1 MKKLFSVFLAALLLL
16 QLSLFALADSS
27 KPADAAQQY
36 SLQVIDNVMQFVKN
50 DKVVRSVSLQNSTI
64 SLGKN
69 KQGGIRVTVKDSTGK
84 SRNFTLGSQTALTV
98 SGELQSL
105 QLNKSLPASAS
116 ISLEK
121 GAKVE
126 SLKVSAA
133 CKVQLQ
139 GKVSQ
144 LKVTNANAKVT
155 AEKSASIGA
164 VSTVSANALS
174 GISQAK
180 ITISTAGS
188 LSAGRDQ
195 MNDDSRNDD
204 SRYDRDDDDDDDDR
218 YDRDEDDDDR
228 FDDDDDDDHHEELP
242 QEKPEE
248 KPDDKPSVPDSQRY
262 RITRIE
268 SKPAEV
274 LFSLNLPTEQPLTK
288 DDIAIL
294 CNGSGKDMTI
304 VNVYTKDNQN
314 YTVTTAYYADNEY
327 FLSIQL
333 ADGSM
338 INKTFTVSLL
348 APQLE
353 QPFVEWSGENSV
365 EITYVSD
372 AAGSLYYL
380 VQPVAAQ
387 TRNLWEG
394 QEEPTADQLKA
405 QGTKLEM
412 KVQSNQFTIDK
423 LDASTAYTLYYLA
436 VDNFD
441 RTSQVYTASIPA
453 KTEQPEK
460 SEITITSV
468 EAHTDLSNFGG
479 VHHWFDLTLSED
491 PQEELTKENFN
502 ISCPVGDTSLGRVQK
517 NSATEYTLY
526 LKERV
531 ILKDSND
538 FRFTVTF
545 SDGSTATKI
554 ETLDYS
560 APIASAITATRKSE
574 STVEF
579 TFKLNE
585 PGTVYWKIYNNADA
599 PSSISDAT
607 IEDII
612 KTGTP
617 IEKVEAGI
625 EYKHLLTDI
634 PAKDVTLYFVPVDRH
649 GNVPKFVETK
659 KISNDFIPEQTEKP
673 EQGES
678 NIASIIVTDDTH
690 MSSEGPRLFV
700 TFKKAVSSLVDN
712 ADVRIVG
719 KNMTLSG
726 TKQIQVIDPS
736 SLDVG
741 IQLMPVV
748 PAGEYTLEIYL
759 DDVLNKA
766 TFTIE

>member
-1 MKKLFSVFLAALLLL
+1 MKKLFSVFLASLLLL

-27 KPADAAQQY
+27 KSAAAAQQY

-64 SLGKN
+64 NLGKS
-69 KQGGIRVTVKDSTGK
+69 KQGGIRVSVKDSTGK
-84 SRNFTLGSQTALTV
+84 SRSFTLGSQTALTV

-105 QLNKSLPASAS
+105 QLSKSLPASAS

-126 SLKVSAA
+126 SLKVNAA

-204 SRYDRDDDDDDDDR
+204 R
-218 YDRDEDDDDR
+218 YDRDEGDDDR
-228 FDDDDDDDHHEELP
+228 FDDDDDHEELP
-242 QEKPEE
+242 QEKPE
-248 KPDDKPSVPDSQRY
+248 DKPSVPDSQRY
-262 RITRIE
+262 RITSIQ

-274 LFSLNLPTEQPLTK
+274 LFSLNLPTEQPLTEEN
-288 DDIAIL
+288 IAIL

-338 INKTFTVSLL
+338 INKTFTTSLL

-353 QPFVEWSGENSV
+353 KPFVEWSGENSV
-365 EITYVSD
+365 EITYVSS

-387 TRNLWEG
+387 TRNLWEE

-405 QGTKLEM
+405 KGTKLEM
-412 KVQSNQFTIDK
+412 KVQSNRFTIDN
-423 LDASTAYTLYYLA
+423 LDARTAYTLYYLA

-441 RTSQVYTASIPA
+441 RTSQIYTASIPA

-460 SEITITSV
+460 SEITIV
-468 EAHTDLSNFGG
+468 DMVINSNINIDEVS
-479 VHHWFDLTLSED
+479 VHHSFDVTLSEA
-491 PQEELTKENFN
+491 PQEELTLDQF
-502 ISCPVGDTSLGRVQK
+502 SVTCPQESDIKLGKLTKRS
-517 NSATEYTLY
+517 NTEY
-526 LKERV
+526 RV
-531 ILKDSND
+531 EIAPNRILKDNN
-538 FRFTVTF
+538 TYTLTITF
-545 SDGSTATKI
+545 ADGSTASKKAF
-554 ETLDYS
+554 LDYS
-560 APIASAITATRKSE
+560 APEINSVSFNRTSETTAEVSFSSDTDGILYWKVLDKSEIPQDTSPKLPEKIIEGGNTMKIKGQTTNVLNLENLTDETQYFCFVSEDEYGNRMEFYDYEKIPTYVAPEQPEQPENTFQIASLRVEKDRHFALGEVHYLYLSFDEEGIAGKIELSNITIKGMGVSLNGSKSFDDRHHSSITPNQMYFCTRKPLAAGDY
-574 STVEF
+574 TI
-579 TFKLNE
+579 TINLN
-585 PGTVYWKIYNNADA
+585 G
-599 PSSISDAT
+599 
-607 IEDII
+607 
-612 KTGTP
+612 KT
-617 IEKVEAGI
+617 AS
-625 EYKHLLTDI
+625 
-634 PAKDVTLYFVPVDRH
+634 KD
-649 GNVPKFVETK
+649 
-659 KISNDFIPEQTEKP
+659 
-673 EQGES
+673 
-678 NIASIIVTDDTH
+678 
-690 MSSEGPRLFV
+690 
-700 TFKKAVSSLVDN
+700 
-712 ADVRIVG
+712 
-719 KNMTLSG
+719 
-726 TKQIQVIDPS
+726 
-736 SLDVG
+736 
-741 IQLMPVV
+741 
-748 PAGEYTLEIYL
+748 
-759 DDVLNKA
+759 
-766 TFTIE
+766 FTIE

>member
-1 MKKLFSVFLAALLLL
+1 MKKLFSVFLASLLLL

-27 KPADAAQQY
+27 KSAAAAQQY

-64 SLGKN
+64 NLGKS
-69 KQGGIRVTVKDSTGK
+69 KQGGIRVSVKDSTGK
-84 SRNFTLGSQTALTV
+84 SRSFTLGSQTALTV

-105 QLNKSLPASAS
+105 QLSKSLPASAS

-126 SLKVSAA
+126 SLKVNAA

-164 VSTVSANALS
+164 VSTVSANAVS

-180 ITISTAGS
+180 ITVSTAGS

-204 SRYDRDDDDDDDDR
+204 RRNDRDDDDDDDD
-218 YDRDEDDDDR
+218 
-228 FDDDDDDDHHEELP
+228 HEEQP
-242 QEKPEE
+242 QEKPDE
-248 KPDDKPSVPDSQRY
+248 KPEDKPSVPDSQRY
-262 RITRIE
+262 RITSIQ

-288 DDIAIL
+288 ENIAIL

-314 YTVTTAYYADNEY
+314 YTVTTAYYANNEY
-327 FLSIQL
+327 IRSIQL
-333 ADGSM
+333 ADGIM
-338 INKTFTVSLL
+338 INKTFTTSLL

-353 QPFVEWSGENSV
+353 KPFVEWNDDSSV

-387 TRNLWEG
+387 TRNLWEE
-394 QEEPTADQLKA
+394 QEEPTVDQLKA
-405 QGTKLEM
+405 KGTKLEM
-412 KVQSNQFTIDK
+412 KVQSNRFTIDN
-423 LDASTAYTLYYLA
+423 LDARTAYTLYYLA

-441 RTSQVYTASIPA
+441 RTSQIYTASIPA

-502 ISCPVGDTSLGRVQK
+502 ISCPKGDTSLGRVQK

-545 SDGSTATKI
+545 SDGSTATTTKY
-554 ETLDYS
+554 LDYS
-560 APIASAITATRKSE
+560 APKISSVSFKRTSETTAEVSFSSDTDGILYWKVLDKSE
-574 STVEF
+574 IPQDTSPKKPEVII
-579 TFKLNE
+579 N
-585 PGTVYWKIYNNADA
+585 GGNRV
-599 PSSISDAT
+599 
-607 IEDII
+607 DII
-612 KTGTP
+612 GQTTNVL
-617 IEKVEAGI
+617 ELEN
-625 EYKHLLTDI
+625 LTDETQYFCFVSEDEYGNRMEFYDYEKI
-634 PAKDVTLYFVPVDRH
+634 PTYVAPEPPVQ
-649 GNVPKFVETK
+649 
-659 KISNDFIPEQTEKP
+659 PEP
-673 EQGES
+673 EES
-678 NIASIIVTDDTH
+678 NIASITVTDDTY
-690 MSSEGPRLFV
+690 MGSKGPRLSV
-700 TFKKAVSSLVDN
+700 TYKKEISSFVDN
-712 ADVRIVG
+712 ADIVVRGSKQV
-719 KNMTLSG
+719 LSG
-726 TKQIQVIDPS
+726 YRQIQIAEARPD
-736 SLDVG
+736 G
-741 IQLMPVV
+741 IEIQLMPVV
-748 PAGEYTLEIYL
+748 QAGEYTLEIYL

>member
-1 MKKLFSVFLAALLLL
+1 MKKLFSVFLASLLLL

-27 KPADAAQQY
+27 KSAAAAQQY

-50 DKVVRSVSLQNSTI
+50 DKVVRSVSLQNPTI
-64 SLGKN
+64 NLGKS
-69 KQGGIRVTVKDSTGK
+69 KQGGIRVSVKDSTGK
-84 SRNFTLGSQTALTV
+84 SRSFILGSQTALTV

-105 QLNKSLPASAS
+105 QLSKSLPASAS
-116 ISLEK
+116 VSLEK

-126 SLKVSAA
+126 SLKVNAA

-180 ITISTAGS
+180 ITVSTAGS

-195 MNDDSRNDD
+195 MNDDSRYEDD
-204 SRYDRDDDDDDDDR
+204 RYDRDDDEDDDR
-218 YDRDEDDDDR
+218 YEDEEQE
-228 FDDDDDDDHHEELP
+228 EEL
-242 QEKPEE
+242 
-248 KPDDKPSVPDSQRY
+248 PDDKPSVPDSQRY
-262 RITRIE
+262 RITSIQ

-288 DDIAIL
+288 ENIKIL

-338 INKTFTVSLL
+338 INKTFTTSLL

-353 QPFVEWSGENSV
+353 KPFVEWSGENSV

-387 TRNLWEG
+387 TRNLWEE
-394 QEEPTADQLKA
+394 QEEPTVDQLKA
-405 QGTKLEM
+405 KGTQLEM
-412 KVQSNQFTIDK
+412 KVQSNRFTIDE
-423 LDASTAYTLYYLA
+423 LDAGTAYTLYYLA

-441 RTSQVYTASIPA
+441 RTSQIYTASIPA

-460 SEITITSV
+460 SEITIV
-468 EAHTDLSNFGG
+468 DMVINSNINIDEVS
-479 VHHWFDLTLSED
+479 VHHSFDITLSEA
-491 PQEELTKENFN
+491 PQEELTLDQF
-502 ISCPVGDTSLGRVQK
+502 SVTCPQESDIKLGKLTKR
-517 NSATEYTLY
+517 SDTEY
-526 LKERV
+526 RV
-531 ILKDSND
+531 EIAPNRILKDNNNY
-538 FRFTVTF
+538 TLTITF
-545 SDGSTATKI
+545 ADGSTASKKAF
-554 ETLDYS
+554 LDYS
-560 APIASAITATRKSE
+560 APEISSVSFNRTSETTAEVSFFSDTDGI
-574 STVEF
+574 
-579 TFKLNE
+579 L
-585 PGTVYWKIYNNADA
+585 YWKVLNQKEIPQDTS
-599 PSSISDAT
+599 PKLPEKI
-607 IEDII
+607 IEGGNQVDII
-612 KTGTP
+612 GQTTNVL
-617 IEKVEAGI
+617 ELEN
-625 EYKHLLTDI
+625 LTDETQYFCFVSEDEYGNRMNFYDYEKI
-634 PAKDVTLYFVPVDRH
+634 PTYVAPEPPVQ
-649 GNVPKFVETK
+649 
-659 KISNDFIPEQTEKP
+659 PEP
-673 EQGES
+673 EES
-678 NIASIIVTDDTH
+678 NIASITVTDDTY
-690 MSSEGPRLFV
+690 MGSKGPRLSV
-700 TFKKAVSSLVDN
+700 TYKKEISSFVDN
-712 ADVRIVG
+712 ADIVVRGSKQV
-719 KNMTLSG
+719 LSG
-726 TKQIQVIDPS
+726 YRQIQIAEARPD
-736 SLDVG
+736 G
-741 IQLMPVV
+741 IEIQLMPVV
-748 PAGEYTLEIYL
+748 QAGEYTLEIYL

>member
-1 MKKLFSVFLAALLLL
+1 MKKLFSVFLASLLLL

-27 KPADAAQQY
+27 KSAAAAQQY

-50 DKVVRSVSLQNSTI
+50 DKVVRSVSLQNPTI
-64 SLGKN
+64 NLGKS
-69 KQGGIRVTVKDSTGK
+69 KQGGIRVSVKDSTGK
-84 SRNFTLGSQTALTV
+84 SRSFTLGSQTALTV

-126 SLKVSAA
+126 SLKVNAA

-180 ITISTAGS
+180 ITVSTAGS

-204 SRYDRDDDDDDDDR
+204 R
-218 YDRDEDDDDR
+218 YDRDEGDDDR
-228 FDDDDDDDHHEELP
+228 FDDDDDHEELP
-242 QEKPEE
+242 QE

-262 RITRIE
+262 RITSIQ

-338 INKTFTVSLL
+338 INKTFTTSLL

-353 QPFVEWSGENSV
+353 KPFVEWNDDSSV

-405 QGTKLEM
+405 KGTQLEM
-412 KVQSNQFTIDK
+412 KVQSNRFTIDN
-423 LDASTAYTLYYLA
+423 LDARTAYILYYLA

-502 ISCPVGDTSLGRVQK
+502 ISCPKGDTSLGRVQK

-545 SDGSTATKI
+545 SDGSTATTTKY
-554 ETLDYS
+554 LDYS
-560 APIASAITATRKSE
+560 APEISSVKLNRTSETTAEVSFSSDTDGILYWKVLDKSE
-574 STVEF
+574 IPQDTSPKKPEVII
-579 TFKLNE
+579 N
-585 PGTVYWKIYNNADA
+585 GGNRV
-599 PSSISDAT
+599 
-607 IEDII
+607 DII
-612 KTGTP
+612 GQTTNVL
-617 IEKVEAGI
+617 ELEN
-625 EYKHLLTDI
+625 LTDETQYFCFVSEDEYGNRMEFYDYEKI
-634 PAKDVTLYFVPVDRH
+634 PTYVAPEPPVQ
-649 GNVPKFVETK
+649 
-659 KISNDFIPEQTEKP
+659 PEPEK
-673 EQGES
+673 S
-678 NIASIIVTDDTH
+678 NIASITVTDDTY
-690 MSSEGPRLFV
+690 MGSKGPRLSV
-700 TFKKAVSSLVDN
+700 TYKKEISSFVDN
-712 ADVRIVG
+712 ADIVVRGSKQV
-719 KNMTLSG
+719 LSG
-726 TKQIQVIDPS
+726 YRQIQIAEARPD
-736 SLDVG
+736 G
-741 IQLMPVV
+741 IEIQLMPVV
-748 PAGEYTLEIYL
+748 QAGEYTLEIYL

>member
-1 MKKLFSVFLAALLLL
+1 M
-16 QLSLFALADSS
+16 
-27 KPADAAQQY
+27 
-36 SLQVIDNVMQFVKN
+36 
-50 DKVVRSVSLQNSTI
+50 
-64 SLGKN
+64 
-69 KQGGIRVTVKDSTGK
+69 
-84 SRNFTLGSQTALTV
+84 
-98 SGELQSL
+98 
-105 QLNKSLPASAS
+105 
-116 ISLEK
+116 
-121 GAKVE
+121 
-126 SLKVSAA
+126 
-133 CKVQLQ
+133 QLQ

-180 ITISTAGS
+180 ITVSTAGS

-204 SRYDRDDDDDDDDR
+204 R
-218 YDRDEDDDDR
+218 YDRDEGDDDR
-228 FDDDDDDDHHEELP
+228 FDDDDDHEELP
-242 QEKPEE
+242 QEKPE
-248 KPDDKPSVPDSQRY
+248 DKPSVPDSQRY
-262 RITRIE
+262 RITSIQ

-288 DDIAIL
+288 ENIAIL

-338 INKTFTVSLL
+338 INKTFTTSLL

-353 QPFVEWSGENSV
+353 KPFVEWNDDSSV

-387 TRNLWEG
+387 TRNLWEE

-405 QGTKLEM
+405 KGTQLEM
-412 KVQSNQFTIDK
+412 KVQSNRFTIDE
-423 LDASTAYTLYYLA
+423 LDAGTAYTLYYLA

-441 RTSQVYTASIPA
+441 RTSQIYTASIPA

-491 PQEELTKENFN
+491 PQEELTISNFN
-502 ISCPVGDTSLGRVQK
+502 IYCPVGDTSLGRVQK

-545 SDGSTATKI
+545 SDGSTATTTKY
-554 ETLDYS
+554 LDYS
-560 APIASAITATRKSE
+560 APEISSVKLNRTSETTAEVSFSSDTDGILYWKVLDKSE
-574 STVEF
+574 IPQDTSP
-579 TFKLNE
+579 KE
-585 PGTVYWKIYNNADA
+585 PEVIINGGNRV
-599 PSSISDAT
+599 
-607 IEDII
+607 DII
-612 KTGTP
+612 GQTTNVL
-617 IEKVEAGI
+617 ELEN
-625 EYKHLLTDI
+625 LTDETQYFCFVSEDEYGNRMNFYDYEKI
-634 PAKDVTLYFVPVDRH
+634 PTYVAPEPPVQ
-649 GNVPKFVETK
+649 
-659 KISNDFIPEQTEKP
+659 PEP
-673 EQGES
+673 EES
-678 NIASIIVTDDTH
+678 NIASITVTDDTY
-690 MSSEGPRLFV
+690 MGSKGPRLSV
-700 TFKKAVSSLVDN
+700 TYKKEISSFVDN
-712 ADVRIVG
+712 ADIVVRGSKQV
-719 KNMTLSG
+719 LSG
-726 TKQIQVIDPS
+726 YRQIQIAEARPD
-736 SLDVG
+736 G
-741 IQLMPVV
+741 IEIQLMPVV
-748 PAGEYTLEIYL
+748 QAGEYTLEIYL

>member
-1 MKKLFSVFLAALLLL
+1 MKKLFSVFLASLLLL

-27 KPADAAQQY
+27 KSAAAAQQY

-64 SLGKN
+64 NLGKS
-69 KQGGIRVTVKDSTGK
+69 KQGGIRVSVKDSTGK
-84 SRNFTLGSQTALTV
+84 SRSFTLGSQTALTV

-105 QLNKSLPASAS
+105 QLSKSLPASAS
-116 ISLEK
+116 VSLEK

-126 SLKVSAA
+126 SLKVNAA

-155 AEKSASIGA
+155 AEKSASIGS

-180 ITISTAGS
+180 ITVSTAGS

-195 MNDDSRNDD
+195 MNDDSRYEDD
-204 SRYDRDDDDDDDDR
+204 RYDRDDDDDR
-218 YDRDEDDDDR
+218 YEDEEQE
-228 FDDDDDDDHHEELP
+228 EELP
-242 QEKPEE
+242 QEKPE
-248 KPDDKPSVPDSQRY
+248 DKPSVPDSQRY
-262 RITRIE
+262 RITSIQ

-288 DDIAIL
+288 ENIKIL

-338 INKTFTVSLL
+338 INKTFTTSLL

-353 QPFVEWSGENSV
+353 KPFVEWSGENSV

-387 TRNLWEG
+387 TRNLWEE
-394 QEEPTADQLKA
+394 QEEPTVDQLKA
-405 QGTKLEM
+405 KGTQLEM
-412 KVQSNQFTIDK
+412 KVQSNRFTIDE
-423 LDASTAYTLYYLA
+423 LDAGTAYTLYYLA

-441 RTSQVYTASIPA
+441 RTSQIYTASIPA

-460 SEITITSV
+460 SEITIV
-468 EAHTDLSNFGG
+468 DMVINSNINIDEVS
-479 VHHWFDLTLSED
+479 VHHSFDITLSEA
-491 PQEELTKENFN
+491 PQEELTLDQFFVT
-502 ISCPVGDTSLGRVQK
+502 CPLGDIKLGKLTKR
-517 NSATEYTLY
+517 SDTEY
-526 LKERV
+526 RV
-531 ILKDSND
+531 EIAPNRILKGNNNY
-538 FRFTVTF
+538 TLTITF
-545 SDGSTATKI
+545 ADGSTASKKAF
-554 ETLDYS
+554 LDYS
-560 APIASAITATRKSE
+560 APEISS
-574 STVEF
+574 V
-579 TFKLNE
+579 KLNRTSE
-585 PGTVYWKIYNNADA
+585 TTAEVSFSSDTDGILYWKVLNQKEIPQDTSPKEPEVIINGGNRV
-599 PSSISDAT
+599 
-607 IEDII
+607 DII
-612 KTGTP
+612 GQTTNVL
-617 IEKVEAGI
+617 ELEN
-625 EYKHLLTDI
+625 LTDETQYFCFVSEDEYGNRMNFYDYEKI
-634 PAKDVTLYFVPVDRH
+634 PTYVAPEPPVQ
-649 GNVPKFVETK
+649 
-659 KISNDFIPEQTEKP
+659 PEP
-673 EQGES
+673 EES
-678 NIASIIVTDDTH
+678 NIASITVTDDIY
-690 MSSEGPRLFV
+690 MGSKGPRLSV
-700 TFKKAVSSLVDN
+700 TYKKEISSFVDN
-712 ADVRIVG
+712 ADIVVRGSKQV
-719 KNMTLSG
+719 LSG
-726 TKQIQVIDPS
+726 YRQIQIAEARPD
-736 SLDVG
+736 G
-741 IQLMPVV
+741 IEIQLMPVV
-748 PAGEYTLEIYL
+748 QAGEYTLEIYL

>member
-1 MKKLFSVFLAALLLL
+1 MKKLFSVFLASLLLL

-27 KPADAAQQY
+27 KSAAAAQQY

-50 DKVVRSVSLQNSTI
+50 DKVVRSVSLQNPTVN
-64 SLGKN
+64 LGKS
-69 KQGGIRVTVKDSTGK
+69 KQGGIRVSVKDSTGK
-84 SRNFTLGSQTALTV
+84 SRSFTLGSQTALTV

-105 QLNKSLPASAS
+105 QLSKSLPASAS
-116 ISLEK
+116 VSLEK

-126 SLKVSAA
+126 SLKVNAA

-155 AEKSASIGA
+155 AEKSASIGS

-180 ITISTAGS
+180 ITVSTAGS

-195 MNDDSRNDD
+195 MNDDSRYEDD
-204 SRYDRDDDDDDDDR
+204 RYDRDDDEDDDR
-218 YDRDEDDDDR
+218 YEDEEQE
-228 FDDDDDDDHHEELP
+228 EEL
-242 QEKPEE
+242 
-248 KPDDKPSVPDSQRY
+248 PDDKPSVPDSQRY
-262 RITRIE
+262 RITSIQ

-288 DDIAIL
+288 ENIKIL

-338 INKTFTVSLL
+338 INKTFTTSLL

-353 QPFVEWSGENSV
+353 KPFVEWSGENSV

-387 TRNLWEG
+387 TRNLWEE

-405 QGTKLEM
+405 KGTKLEM
-412 KVQSNQFTIDK
+412 KVQSNQFTIDN
-423 LDASTAYTLYYLA
+423 LNASTAYTLYYLA

-460 SEITITSV
+460 SEITIV
-468 EAHTDLSNFGG
+468 DMVINSNINIDEVS
-479 VHHWFDLTLSED
+479 VHHSFDITLSEA
-491 PQEELTKENFN
+491 PQEELTLDQF
-502 ISCPVGDTSLGRVQK
+502 SVTCPQESDIKLGKLTKR
-517 NSATEYTLY
+517 SDTEY
-526 LKERV
+526 RV
-531 ILKDSND
+531 EIAPNRILKDNNNY
-538 FRFTVTF
+538 TLTITF
-545 SDGSTATKI
+545 ADGSTASKKAF
-554 ETLDYS
+554 LDYS
-560 APIASAITATRKSE
+560 APEISSVSFNRTSETTAEVSFFSDTDGILYWKVLDKSE
-574 STVEF
+574 IPQDTSP
-579 TFKLNE
+579 KE
-585 PGTVYWKIYNNADA
+585 PEVIINGGNRV
-599 PSSISDAT
+599 
-607 IEDII
+607 DII
-612 KTGTP
+612 GQTTNVL
-617 IEKVEAGI
+617 ELEN
-625 EYKHLLTDI
+625 LTDETQYFCFVSEDEYGNRMNFYDYEKI
-634 PAKDVTLYFVPVDRH
+634 PTYVAPEPPVQ
-649 GNVPKFVETK
+649 
-659 KISNDFIPEQTEKP
+659 PEP
-673 EQGES
+673 EES
-678 NIASIIVTDDTH
+678 NIASITVTDDTY
-690 MSSEGPRLFV
+690 MGSKGPRLSV
-700 TFKKAVSSLVDN
+700 TYKKEISSFVDN
-712 ADVRIVG
+712 ADIVVRGSKQV
-719 KNMTLSG
+719 LSG
-726 TKQIQVIDPS
+726 YRQIQIAEARPD
-736 SLDVG
+736 G
-741 IQLMPVV
+741 IEIQLMPVV
-748 PAGEYTLEIYL
+748 QAGEYTLEIYL

>member
-1 MKKLFSVFLAALLLL
+1 MKKLFSVFLASLLLL

-27 KPADAAQQY
+27 KSAAAAQQY

-50 DKVVRSVSLQNSTI
+50 DKVVRSVSLQNPTI
-64 SLGKN
+64 NLGKS
-69 KQGGIRVTVKDSTGK
+69 KQGGIRVSVKDSSGK
-84 SRNFTLGSQTALTV
+84 SSSFTVGSQTALTV

-180 ITISTAGS
+180 ITVSTAGS

-204 SRYDRDDDDDDDDR
+204 SRYDRDDDDDDDD
-218 YDRDEDDDDR
+218 
-228 FDDDDDDDHHEELP
+228 HEEQP
-242 QEKPEE
+242 QEKPE
-248 KPDDKPSVPDSQRY
+248 DKPSVPDSQRY
-262 RITRIE
+262 RITSIQ

-338 INKTFTVSLL
+338 INKTFTTSLL

-353 QPFVEWSGENSV
+353 KPFVEWNDDSSV
-365 EITYVSD
+365 EITYVSS

-387 TRNLWEG
+387 TRNLWEE
-394 QEEPTADQLKA
+394 QEEPTVDQLKA
-405 QGTKLEM
+405 KGTKLEM
-412 KVQSNQFTIDK
+412 KVQSNRFTIDN
-423 LDASTAYTLYYLA
+423 LDARTAYTLYYLA

-441 RTSQVYTASIPA
+441 RTSQIYTASIPA

-502 ISCPVGDTSLGRVQK
+502 ISCPKGDTSLGRVQK

-545 SDGSTATKI
+545 SDSSTATTTKY
-554 ETLDYS
+554 LDYS
-560 APIASAITATRKSE
+560 APEISSVNFNRTSETTAEVSFSSDTDGILYWKVLDKSE
-574 STVEF
+574 IPQDTSPKKPEVII
-579 TFKLNE
+579 N
-585 PGTVYWKIYNNADA
+585 GGNRV
-599 PSSISDAT
+599 
-607 IEDII
+607 DII
-612 KTGTP
+612 GQTTNVL
-617 IEKVEAGI
+617 ELEN
-625 EYKHLLTDI
+625 LTDETQYFCFVSEDEYGNRMEFYDYEKI
-634 PAKDVTLYFVPVDRH
+634 PTYVAPEPPVQ
-649 GNVPKFVETK
+649 
-659 KISNDFIPEQTEKP
+659 PEP
-673 EQGES
+673 EES
-678 NIASIIVTDDTH
+678 NIASITVTDDTY
-690 MSSEGPRLFV
+690 MGSKGPRLSV
-700 TFKKAVSSLVDN
+700 TYKKEISSFVDN
-712 ADVRIVG
+712 ADIVVRGSKQV
-719 KNMTLSG
+719 LSG
-726 TKQIQVIDPS
+726 YRQIQIAEARPD
-736 SLDVG
+736 G
-741 IQLMPVV
+741 IEIQLMPVV
-748 PAGEYTLEIYL
+748 QAGEYTLEIYL

>member
-1 MKKLFSVFLAALLLL
+1 MKKLFSVFLASLLLL

-27 KPADAAQQY
+27 KTAAAAQQY

-50 DKVVRSVSLQNSTI
+50 DKVVRSVSLQNPTI
-64 SLGKN
+64 NLGKS
-69 KQGGIRVTVKDSTGK
+69 KQGGIRVSVKDSTGK
-84 SRNFTLGSQTALTV
+84 SRSFTLGSQTALTV

-126 SLKVSAA
+126 SLKVNAA

-180 ITISTAGS
+180 ITVSTAGS

-204 SRYDRDDDDDDDDR
+204 R
-218 YDRDEDDDDR
+218 YDRDEGDDDR
-228 FDDDDDDDHHEELP
+228 FDDDDDHEELP
-242 QEKPEE
+242 QE

-262 RITRIE
+262 RITSIQ

-338 INKTFTVSLL
+338 INKTFTTSLL

-353 QPFVEWSGENSV
+353 KPFVEWNDDSSV

-405 QGTKLEM
+405 KGTQLEM
-412 KVQSNQFTIDK
+412 KVQSNRFTIDN
-423 LDASTAYTLYYLA
+423 LDARTAYILYYLA

-502 ISCPVGDTSLGRVQK
+502 ISCPKGDTSLGRVQK

-545 SDGSTATKI
+545 SDGSTATTTKY
-554 ETLDYS
+554 LDYS
-560 APIASAITATRKSE
+560 APEISSVKLNRTSETTAEVSFSSDTDGILYWKVLDKSE
-574 STVEF
+574 IPQDTSPKKPEVII
-579 TFKLNE
+579 N
-585 PGTVYWKIYNNADA
+585 GGNRV
-599 PSSISDAT
+599 
-607 IEDII
+607 DII
-612 KTGTP
+612 GQTTNVL
-617 IEKVEAGI
+617 ELEN
-625 EYKHLLTDI
+625 LTDETQYFCFVSEDEYGNRMEFYDYEKI
-634 PAKDVTLYFVPVDRH
+634 PTYVAPEPPVQ
-649 GNVPKFVETK
+649 
-659 KISNDFIPEQTEKP
+659 PEPEK
-673 EQGES
+673 S
-678 NIASIIVTDDTH
+678 NIASITVTDDTY
-690 MSSEGPRLFV
+690 MGSKGPRLSV
-700 TFKKAVSSLVDN
+700 TYKKEISSFVDN
-712 ADVRIVG
+712 ADIVVRGSKQV
-719 KNMTLSG
+719 LSG
-726 TKQIQVIDPS
+726 YRQIQIAEARPD
-736 SLDVG
+736 G
-741 IQLMPVV
+741 IEIQLMPVV
-748 PAGEYTLEIYL
+748 QAGEYTLEIYL

>member
-1 MKKLFSVFLAALLLL
+1 MKKLFSVFLASLLLL

-27 KPADAAQQY
+27 KSAAAAQQY

-64 SLGKN
+64 NLGKS
-69 KQGGIRVTVKDSTGK
+69 KQGGIRVSVKDSTGK
-84 SRNFTLGSQTALTV
+84 SRSFTLGSQTALTV

-105 QLNKSLPASAS
+105 QLSKSLPASAS
-116 ISLEK
+116 VSLEK

-126 SLKVSAA
+126 SLKVNAA

-155 AEKSASIGA
+155 AEKSASIGS
-164 VSTVSANALS
+164 VSTVSANAVS

-180 ITISTAGS
+180 ITVSTAGS

-195 MNDDSRNDD
+195 MNDDSRYEDD
-204 SRYDRDDDDDDDDR
+204 RYDRDDDEDDDDR
-218 YDRDEDDDDR
+218 YEDEEQE
-228 FDDDDDDDHHEELP
+228 EEL
-242 QEKPEE
+242 
-248 KPDDKPSVPDSQRY
+248 PDDKPSVPDSQRY
-262 RITRIE
+262 RITSIQ

-288 DDIAIL
+288 ENIKIL

-338 INKTFTVSLL
+338 INKTFTTSLL

-353 QPFVEWSGENSV
+353 KPFVEWSGENSV

-387 TRNLWEG
+387 TRNLWEE

-405 QGTKLEM
+405 KGTQLEM
-412 KVQSNQFTIDK
+412 KVQSNRFTIDE
-423 LDASTAYTLYYLA
+423 LDAGTAYTLYYLA

-441 RTSQVYTASIPA
+441 RTSQIYTASIPA

-460 SEITITSV
+460 SEITIV
-468 EAHTDLSNFGG
+468 DMVINSNINIDEVS
-479 VHHWFDLTLSED
+479 VHHSFDITLSEA
-491 PQEELTKENFN
+491 PQEELTLDQF
-502 ISCPVGDTSLGRVQK
+502 SVTCPQESDIKLGKLTKR
-517 NSATEYTLY
+517 SDTEY
-526 LKERV
+526 RV
-531 ILKDSND
+531 EIAPNRILKDNNNY
-538 FRFTVTF
+538 TLTITF
-545 SDGSTATKI
+545 ADGSTASKKAF
-554 ETLDYS
+554 LDYS
-560 APIASAITATRKSE
+560 APEINSVKLNRTSETTAEVSFSSDTDGILYWKVLDKSE
-574 STVEF
+574 IPQDTSPKKPEVII
-579 TFKLNE
+579 N
-585 PGTVYWKIYNNADA
+585 GGNRV
-599 PSSISDAT
+599 
-607 IEDII
+607 DII
-612 KTGTP
+612 GQTTNVL
-617 IEKVEAGI
+617 ELEN
-625 EYKHLLTDI
+625 LTDETQYFCFVSEDEYGNRMEFYDYEKI
-634 PAKDVTLYFVPVDRH
+634 PTYVAPEPPVQ
-649 GNVPKFVETK
+649 
-659 KISNDFIPEQTEKP
+659 PEP
-673 EQGES
+673 EES
-678 NIASIIVTDDTH
+678 NIASITVTDDTY
-690 MSSEGPRLFV
+690 MGSKGPRLSV
-700 TFKKAVSSLVDN
+700 TYKKEISSFVDN
-712 ADVRIVG
+712 ADIVVRGSKQV
-719 KNMTLSG
+719 LSG
-726 TKQIQVIDPS
+726 YRQIQIAEARPD
-736 SLDVG
+736 G
-741 IQLMPVV
+741 IEIQLMPVV
-748 PAGEYTLEIYL
+748 QAGEYTLEIYL

>member
-1 MKKLFSVFLAALLLL
+1 MKKLFSVFLASLLLL

-27 KPADAAQQY
+27 KSAAAAQQY

-50 DKVVRSVSLQNSTI
+50 DKVVRSVSLQNPTI
-64 SLGKN
+64 NLGKS
-69 KQGGIRVTVKDSTGK
+69 KQGGIRVSVKDSTGK
-84 SRNFTLGSQTALTV
+84 SRSFTLGSQTALTV

-105 QLNKSLPASAS
+105 QLSKSLPASAS
-116 ISLEK
+116 VSLEK

-126 SLKVSAA
+126 SLKVNAA

-180 ITISTAGS
+180 ITVSTAGS

-195 MNDDSRNDD
+195 MNDDSRYEDD
-204 SRYDRDDDDDDDDR
+204 RYDRDDDEDDDDR
-218 YDRDEDDDDR
+218 YEDEEQE
-228 FDDDDDDDHHEELP
+228 EELP
-242 QEKPEE
+242 QE

-262 RITRIE
+262 RITSIQ

-288 DDIAIL
+288 ENIKIL

-338 INKTFTVSLL
+338 INKTFTTSLL

-353 QPFVEWSGENSV
+353 KPFVEWSGENSV

-394 QEEPTADQLKA
+394 QEEPTVDQLKA
-405 QGTKLEM
+405 KGTQLEM
-412 KVQSNQFTIDK
+412 KVQSNRFTIDN
-423 LDASTAYTLYYLA
+423 LDARTAYTLYYLA

-441 RTSQVYTASIPA
+441 RTSQIYTASIPA

-460 SEITITSV
+460 SEITIVDMVINSNIN
-468 EAHTDLSNFGG
+468 TDEVS
-479 VHHWFDLTLSED
+479 VHHSFDITLSEA
-491 PQEELTKENFN
+491 PQEELTLDQF
-502 ISCPVGDTSLGRVQK
+502 SVTCPQESDIELGKLTKR
-517 NSATEYTLY
+517 SDTEY
-526 LKERV
+526 RV
-531 ILKDSND
+531 EVAPYTILKDNN
-538 FRFTVTF
+538 TYTLTITF
-545 SDGSTATKI
+545 ADGSTASKKAF
-554 ETLDYS
+554 LDYS
-560 APIASAITATRKSE
+560 APEISSVKLNRTSETTAEVSFFSDTDGILYWKVLDKSE
-574 STVEF
+574 IPQDTSP
-579 TFKLNE
+579 KE
-585 PGTVYWKIYNNADA
+585 PEVIINGGNRV
-599 PSSISDAT
+599 
-607 IEDII
+607 DII
-612 KTGTP
+612 GQTTNVL
-617 IEKVEAGI
+617 ELEN
-625 EYKHLLTDI
+625 LTDETQYFCFVSEDEYGNRMNFYDYEKI
-634 PAKDVTLYFVPVDRH
+634 PTYVAPEPPVQ
-649 GNVPKFVETK
+649 
-659 KISNDFIPEQTEKP
+659 PEP
-673 EQGES
+673 EES
-678 NIASIIVTDDTH
+678 NIASITVTDDTY
-690 MSSEGPRLFV
+690 MGSKGPRLSV
-700 TFKKAVSSLVDN
+700 TYKKEISSFVDN
-712 ADVRIVG
+712 ADIVVRGSKQV
-719 KNMTLSG
+719 LSG
-726 TKQIQVIDPS
+726 YRQIQIAETRPD
-736 SLDVG
+736 G
-741 IQLMPVV
+741 IEIQLMPVV
-748 PAGEYTLEIYL
+748 QAGEYTLEIYL

>member
-1 MKKLFSVFLAALLLL
+1 MKKLFSVFLASLLLL

-27 KPADAAQQY
+27 KSAAAAQQY

-64 SLGKN
+64 NLGKS
-69 KQGGIRVTVKDSTGK
+69 KQGGIRVSVKDSTGK
-84 SRNFTLGSQTALTV
+84 SRSFTFGSQTALTV

-105 QLNKSLPASAS
+105 QLSKSLPASAS
-116 ISLEK
+116 VSLEK

-126 SLKVSAA
+126 SLKVNAA

-155 AEKSASIGA
+155 AEKSASIGS
-164 VSTVSANALS
+164 VSTVSANAVS

-180 ITISTAGS
+180 ITVSTAGS

-195 MNDDSRNDD
+195 MNDDSRYEDN
-204 SRYDRDDDDDDDDR
+204 RYDRDDDEDDDDR
-218 YDRDEDDDDR
+218 YEDEEQE
-228 FDDDDDDDHHEELP
+228 EELP
-242 QEKPEE
+242 QEKPE
-248 KPDDKPSVPDSQRY
+248 DKPSVPDSQRY
-262 RITRIE
+262 RITSIQ

-288 DDIAIL
+288 ENIKIL

-353 QPFVEWSGENSV
+353 KPFVEWSGENSV

-387 TRNLWEG
+387 TRNLWEE
-394 QEEPTADQLKA
+394 QEEPTVDQLKA
-405 QGTKLEM
+405 KGTQLEM
-412 KVQSNQFTIDK
+412 KVQSNRFTIDE
-423 LDASTAYTLYYLA
+423 LDAGTAYTLYYLA

-441 RTSQVYTASIPA
+441 RTSQIYTASIPA

-460 SEITITSV
+460 SEITIV
-468 EAHTDLSNFGG
+468 DMVINSNINIDEVS
-479 VHHWFDLTLSED
+479 VHHSFDITLSEA
-491 PQEELTKENFN
+491 PQEELTLDQF
-502 ISCPVGDTSLGRVQK
+502 SVTCPQESDIKLGKLTKR
-517 NSATEYTLY
+517 SDTEY
-526 LKERV
+526 RV
-531 ILKDSND
+531 EIAPNRILKDNNNY
-538 FRFTVTF
+538 TLTITF
-545 SDGSTATKI
+545 ADGSTASKKAF
-554 ETLDYS
+554 LDYS
-560 APIASAITATRKSE
+560 APEISSVKLNRTSETTAEVSFFSDTDGILYWKVLDKSE
-574 STVEF
+574 IPQDTSP
-579 TFKLNE
+579 KLPE
-585 PGTVYWKIYNNADA
+585 KI
-599 PSSISDAT
+599 
-607 IEDII
+607 IEGGNRVDII
-612 KTGTP
+612 GQTTNVL
-617 IEKVEAGI
+617 ELEN
-625 EYKHLLTDI
+625 LTDETQYFCFVSEDEYGNRMNFYDYEKI
-634 PAKDVTLYFVPVDRH
+634 PTYVAPEPPVQ
-649 GNVPKFVETK
+649 
-659 KISNDFIPEQTEKP
+659 PEP
-673 EQGES
+673 EES
-678 NIASIIVTDDTH
+678 NIASITVTDDTY
-690 MSSEGPRLFV
+690 MGSKGPRLSV
-700 TFKKAVSSLVDN
+700 TYKKEISSFVDN
-712 ADVRIVG
+712 ADIVVRGSKQV
-719 KNMTLSG
+719 LSG
-726 TKQIQVIDPS
+726 YRQIQIAEARPD
-736 SLDVG
+736 G
-741 IQLMPVV
+741 IEIQLMPVV
-748 PAGEYTLEIYL
+748 QAGEYTLEIYL

>member
-1 MKKLFSVFLAALLLL
+1 MKKLFSVFLASLLLL

-27 KPADAAQQY
+27 KSAAAAQQY

-50 DKVVRSVSLQNSTI
+50 DKVVRSVSLQNPTI
-64 SLGKN
+64 NLGKS
-69 KQGGIRVTVKDSTGK
+69 KQGGIRVSVKDSTGK
-84 SRNFTLGSQTALTV
+84 SRSFTLGSQTALTV

-105 QLNKSLPASAS
+105 QLSKSLPASAS
-116 ISLEK
+116 VSLEK

-126 SLKVSAA
+126 SLKVNAA

-180 ITISTAGS
+180 ITVSTAGS

-195 MNDDSRNDD
+195 MNDDSRYEDN
-204 SRYDRDDDDDDDDR
+204 RYDRDDDEDDDDR
-218 YDRDEDDDDR
+218 YEDEEQE
-228 FDDDDDDDHHEELP
+228 EELP
-242 QEKPEE
+242 QEKPE
-248 KPDDKPSVPDSQRY
+248 DKPSVPDSQRY
-262 RITRIE
+262 RITSIQ

-288 DDIAIL
+288 ENIKIL

-338 INKTFTVSLL
+338 INKTFTTSLL

-353 QPFVEWSGENSV
+353 KPFVEWSGENSV

-387 TRNLWEG
+387 TRNLWEE

-405 QGTKLEM
+405 KGTQLEM
-412 KVQSNQFTIDK
+412 KVQSNRFTIDE
-423 LDASTAYTLYYLA
+423 LDAGTAYTLYYLA

-441 RTSQVYTASIPA
+441 RTSQIYTASIPA

-460 SEITITSV
+460 SEITIVDMVINSNIN
-468 EAHTDLSNFGG
+468 TDEVS
-479 VHHWFDLTLSED
+479 VHHSFDITLSEA
-491 PQEELTKENFN
+491 PQEELTLDQFFVT
-502 ISCPVGDTSLGRVQK
+502 CPLGDIELGKLTKR
-517 NSATEYTLY
+517 SDTEY
-526 LKERV
+526 RV
-531 ILKDSND
+531 EVAPYTILKDNN
-538 FRFTVTF
+538 TYTLTITF
-545 SDGSTATKI
+545 ADGSTASKKAF
-554 ETLDYS
+554 LDYS
-560 APIASAITATRKSE
+560 APEISSVSFNRTSEATAEVSFSSDTDGI
-574 STVEF
+574 
-579 TFKLNE
+579 L
-585 PGTVYWKIYNNADA
+585 YWKVLNQKEIPQDTS
-599 PSSISDAT
+599 PKEPEVIISGGNRV
-607 IEDII
+607 DII
-612 KTGTP
+612 GQTTNVL
-617 IEKVEAGI
+617 ELEN
-625 EYKHLLTDI
+625 LTDETQYFCFVSEDEYGNRMNFYDYEKI
-634 PAKDVTLYFVPVDRH
+634 PTYVAPEPPVQ
-649 GNVPKFVETK
+649 
-659 KISNDFIPEQTEKP
+659 PEP
-673 EQGES
+673 EES
-678 NIASIIVTDDTH
+678 NIASITVTDDIY
-690 MSSEGPRLFV
+690 MGSKGPRLSV
-700 TFKKAVSSLVDN
+700 TYKKEISSFVDN
-712 ADVRIVG
+712 ADIVVRGSKQV
-719 KNMTLSG
+719 LSG
-726 TKQIQVIDPS
+726 YRQIQIAEARPD
-736 SLDVG
+736 G
-741 IQLMPVV
+741 IEIQLMPVV
-748 PAGEYTLEIYL
+748 QAGEYTLEIYL

>member
-1 MKKLFSVFLAALLLL
+1 MKKLFSVFLASLLLL

-27 KPADAAQQY
+27 KSAAAAQQY

-50 DKVVRSVSLQNSTI
+50 DKVVRSVSLQNPTI
-64 SLGKN
+64 NLGKS
-69 KQGGIRVTVKDSTGK
+69 KQGGIRVSVKDSTGK
-84 SRNFTLGSQTALTV
+84 SRSFTLGSQTALTV

-105 QLNKSLPASAS
+105 QLSKSLPASAS

-126 SLKVSAA
+126 SLKVNAA

-180 ITISTAGS
+180 ITVSTAGS

-204 SRYDRDDDDDDDDR
+204 R
-218 YDRDEDDDDR
+218 YDRDEGDDDR
-228 FDDDDDDDHHEELP
+228 FDDDDDHEELP
-242 QEKPEE
+242 QEKPE
-248 KPDDKPSVPDSQRY
+248 DKPSVPDSQRY
-262 RITRIE
+262 RITSIQ

-288 DDIAIL
+288 ENIAIL

-338 INKTFTVSLL
+338 INKTFTTSLL

-353 QPFVEWSGENSV
+353 KPFVEWNDDSSV
-365 EITYVSD
+365 EITYVSS

-387 TRNLWEG
+387 TRNIWEE
-394 QEEPTADQLKA
+394 QEEPTVDQLKA
-405 QGTKLEM
+405 KGTQLEM
-412 KVQSNQFTIDK
+412 KVQSNRFTIDE
-423 LDASTAYTLYYLA
+423 LDARTAYTLYYLA

-441 RTSQVYTASIPA
+441 RTSQIYTASIPA

-502 ISCPVGDTSLGRVQK
+502 ISCPKGDTSLGRVQK

-545 SDGSTATKI
+545 SDSSTATTTKY
-554 ETLDYS
+554 LDYS
-560 APIASAITATRKSE
+560 APEISSVNFNRTSETTAEVSFSSDTDGILYWKVLDKSE
-574 STVEF
+574 IPQDTSPKKPEVII
-579 TFKLNE
+579 N
-585 PGTVYWKIYNNADA
+585 GGNRV
-599 PSSISDAT
+599 
-607 IEDII
+607 DII
-612 KTGTP
+612 GQTTNVL
-617 IEKVEAGI
+617 ELEN
-625 EYKHLLTDI
+625 LTDETQYFCFVSEDEYGNRMEFYDYEKI
-634 PAKDVTLYFVPVDRH
+634 PTYVAPEPPVQ
-649 GNVPKFVETK
+649 
-659 KISNDFIPEQTEKP
+659 PEP
-673 EQGES
+673 EES
-678 NIASIIVTDDTH
+678 NIASITVTDDTY
-690 MSSEGPRLFV
+690 MGSKGPRLSV
-700 TFKKAVSSLVDN
+700 TYKKEISSFVDN
-712 ADVRIVG
+712 ADIVVRGSKQV
-719 KNMTLSG
+719 LSG
-726 TKQIQVIDPS
+726 YRQIQIAEARPD
-736 SLDVG
+736 G
-741 IQLMPVV
+741 IEIQLMPVV
-748 PAGEYTLEIYL
+748 QAGEYTLEIYL

>member
-1 MKKLFSVFLAALLLL
+1 MKKLFSVFLASLLLL

-27 KPADAAQQY
+27 KSAAAAQQY

-50 DKVVRSVSLQNSTI
+50 DKVVRSVSLQNPTI
-64 SLGKN
+64 NLGKS
-69 KQGGIRVTVKDSTGK
+69 KQGGIRVSVKDSTGK
-84 SRNFTLGSQTALTV
+84 SRSFTLGSQTALTV

-126 SLKVSAA
+126 SLKVNAA

-180 ITISTAGS
+180 ITVSTAGS

-204 SRYDRDDDDDDDDR
+204 R
-218 YDRDEDDDDR
+218 YDRDEGDDDR
-228 FDDDDDDDHHEELP
+228 FDDDDDHEELP
-242 QEKPEE
+242 QE

-262 RITRIE
+262 RITSIQ

-338 INKTFTVSLL
+338 INKTFTTSLL

-353 QPFVEWSGENSV
+353 KPLVEWSGENSV
-365 EITYVSD
+365 QITYVSD

-380 VQPVAAQ
+380 VQPVKAQ
-387 TRNLWEG
+387 TRSLWEG

-405 QGTKLEM
+405 KGTKLAM
-412 KVQSNQFTIDK
+412 KVQSNQFTIDN

-441 RTSQVYTASIPA
+441 RTSQIYTASIPA
-453 KTEQPEK
+453 KTEQPDK

-502 ISCPVGDTSLGRVQK
+502 ISCPKGDTSLGRVQK

-531 ILKDSND
+531 ILKDSNN
-538 FRFTVTF
+538 FVFTVTF
-545 SDGSTATKI
+545 SDGSTATATKY
-554 ETLDYS
+554 LDYS
-560 APIASAITATRKSE
+560 APKISSVSFNRTSETTAEVSFSSDTDGILYWKVLDKSEIPQDTSPKKPEVIINGGNRVDIIGQTTNVLELENLTDETQYFCFVSEDEYGNRMEFYDYEKIPAYVAPEPEPEQPENTFQIASLRVEKDRHFALGEVHYLYLSFDEEGIAGKIELSNITIKGMGVSLNGSDSFDDRHHSSITPNQMYFCTRKPLAAGNY
-574 STVEF
+574 TI
-579 TFKLNE
+579 TINLN
-585 PGTVYWKIYNNADA
+585 G
-599 PSSISDAT
+599 
-607 IEDII
+607 
-612 KTGTP
+612 KT
-617 IEKVEAGI
+617 AS
-625 EYKHLLTDI
+625 
-634 PAKDVTLYFVPVDRH
+634 KD
-649 GNVPKFVETK
+649 
-659 KISNDFIPEQTEKP
+659 
-673 EQGES
+673 
-678 NIASIIVTDDTH
+678 
-690 MSSEGPRLFV
+690 
-700 TFKKAVSSLVDN
+700 
-712 ADVRIVG
+712 
-719 KNMTLSG
+719 
-726 TKQIQVIDPS
+726 
-736 SLDVG
+736 
-741 IQLMPVV
+741 
-748 PAGEYTLEIYL
+748 
-759 DDVLNKA
+759 
-766 TFTIE
+766 FTIE

>member
-1 MKKLFSVFLAALLLL
+1 MKKLFSVFLASLLLL

-27 KPADAAQQY
+27 KSAAAAQQY

-64 SLGKN
+64 NLGKS
-69 KQGGIRVTVKDSTGK
+69 KQGGIRVSVKDSTGK
-84 SRNFTLGSQTALTV
+84 SRSFTLGSQTALTV

-105 QLNKSLPASAS
+105 QLSKSLPASAS
-116 ISLEK
+116 VSLEK

-126 SLKVSAA
+126 SLKVNAA

-180 ITISTAGS
+180 ITVSTAGS

-195 MNDDSRNDD
+195 MNDDSRYEDN
-204 SRYDRDDDDDDDDR
+204 RYDRDDDEDDDDR
-218 YDRDEDDDDR
+218 YEDEEQE
-228 FDDDDDDDHHEELP
+228 EELP
-242 QEKPEE
+242 QEKPE
-248 KPDDKPSVPDSQRY
+248 DKPSVPDSQRY
-262 RITRIE
+262 RITSIQ

-288 DDIAIL
+288 ENIKIL

-338 INKTFTVSLL
+338 INKTFTTSLL

-353 QPFVEWSGENSV
+353 KPFVEWSGENSV

-387 TRNLWEG
+387 TRNLWEE

-405 QGTKLEM
+405 KGTQLEM
-412 KVQSNQFTIDK
+412 KVQSNRFTIDE
-423 LDASTAYTLYYLA
+423 LDAGTAYTLYYLA

-441 RTSQVYTASIPA
+441 RTSQIYTASIPA

-460 SEITITSV
+460 SEITIV
-468 EAHTDLSNFGG
+468 DMVINSNINIDEVS
-479 VHHWFDLTLSED
+479 VHHSFDITLSEA
-491 PQEELTKENFN
+491 PQEELTLDQF
-502 ISCPVGDTSLGRVQK
+502 SVTCPQESDIKLGKLTKRSDIEYRVEIAP
-517 NSATEYTLY
+517 N
-526 LKERV
+526 R
-531 ILKDSND
+531 ILKDNNNY
-538 FRFTVTF
+538 TLTITF
-545 SDGSTATKI
+545 ADGSTASKKAF
-554 ETLDYS
+554 LDYS
-560 APIASAITATRKSE
+560 APEINSVKLNRTSETTAEVSFSSDTDGILYWKVLNQKEIPQDTSPKEPEVIINGGNRVDIIGQTTNVLELENLTDETQYFCFVSEDEYGNRMNFYDYEKIPTYVAPEPPVQPEDTFQIVSFHVEADDYYVPTGAHYFDITISEGDAANIRLEHITIKGMGVSLNGRESFDDRFYNSEYPKQLYFCTRKLLAAGDYTITINLNGKTASKAF
-574 STVEF
+574 TV
-579 TFKLNE
+579 
-585 PGTVYWKIYNNADA
+585 
-599 PSSISDAT
+599 
-607 IEDII
+607 
-612 KTGTP
+612 
-617 IEKVEAGI
+617 
-625 EYKHLLTDI
+625 
-634 PAKDVTLYFVPVDRH
+634 
-649 GNVPKFVETK
+649 
-659 KISNDFIPEQTEKP
+659 TE
-673 EQGES
+673 
-678 NIASIIVTDDTH
+678 
-690 MSSEGPRLFV
+690 
-700 TFKKAVSSLVDN
+700 
-712 ADVRIVG
+712 
-719 KNMTLSG
+719 
-726 TKQIQVIDPS
+726 
-736 SLDVG
+736 
-741 IQLMPVV
+741 
-748 PAGEYTLEIYL
+748 
-759 DDVLNKA
+759 
-766 TFTIE
+766 